1 MTRRELLVMPFLLR
15 GSNNTDARI
24 DELEISFED
33 FRYRAPYKF
42 GGKEVDRVT
51 LLNVKCR
58 LSTKMGKSATGFAA
72 MPLANVW
79 SFPASDIPY
88 ETTLAAMQSLAGKIT
103 KITRDFTG
111 YAHPL
116 DINKALEPEYLKA
129 ATESSR

>member
-24 DELEISFED
+24 DELEVSFED

-51 LLNVKCR
+51 LLNVTSR

-72 MPLANVW
+72 MPLGNVW

-88 ETTLAAMQSLAGKIT
+88 DITLAAMQSLARKIAR
-103 KITRDFTG
+103 ITLSFTD
-111 YAHPL
+111 YAH
-116 DINKALEPEYLKA
+116 
-129 ATESSR
+129 